1 MKTWKTAK
9 KPKTYAWESLSLIS
23 LALHSA
29 ICARVYKYVYV
40 CILLYAFYVWMSF
53 ADVENEIVYI
63 RLIYVAELR
72 LQWVS
77 AEILFLI

>member
-1 MKTWKTAK
+1 
-9 KPKTYAWESLSLIS
+9 
-23 LALHSA
+23 
-29 ICARVYKYVYV
+29 
-40 CILLYAFYVWMSF
+40 MSF